1 MQRLPQV
8 DLLSISSLHL
18 PEADRVRRSVHT
30 TSDGLSY
37 PLRWILAIR
46 KSHGQAI
53 IQVFKHPVVPGDLII
68 NLRLVIDFAHIL
80 AQLLE
85 LLFGALQQ
93 NHLFAE
99 LTGLKVDF
107 DLSISQLF
115 CCEFLLLE

>member
-1 MQRLPQV
+1 M
-8 DLLSISSLHL
+8 
-18 PEADRVRRSVHT
+18 HT

-37 PLRWILAIR
+37 PLRRVLAIR

-68 NLRLVIDFAHIL
+68 NLRLVINFAHIL

-85 LLFGALQQ
+85 LFFGALQQ

>member
-1 MQRLPQV
+1 M
-8 DLLSISSLHL
+8 
-18 PEADRVRRSVHT
+18 HT
-30 TSDGLSY
+30 TSDGLSNF
-37 PLRWILAIR
+37 LRRILVIR

-53 IQVFKHPVVPGDLII
+53 IQVFQHSVVPGDLLI

-85 LLFGALQQ
+85 LFFGALQQ

-107 DLSISQLF
+107 GLSISQLF